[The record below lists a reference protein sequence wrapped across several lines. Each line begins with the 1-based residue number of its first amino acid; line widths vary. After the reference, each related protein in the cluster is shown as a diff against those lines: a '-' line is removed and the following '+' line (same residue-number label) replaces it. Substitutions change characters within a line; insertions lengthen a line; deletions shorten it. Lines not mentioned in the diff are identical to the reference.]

1 MKVSLPFTSAP
12 DYNVRFPSFA
22 VKDSIDVAGHRT
34 TLGSRAFADVP
45 IAVQDAICVADLK
58 RAGFHFAG
66 KTVMHE
72 LAFGAT
78 GINDWQGTPINPLH
92 PDRVPGGSS
101 SGSAAA
107 VASGAV
113 ALAIGTDTGGS
124 VRVPAA
130 CCGVYGLKTGYGAV
144 SRTGVMPATST
155 LDCIGFFARDPAV
168 LNLAVSACIHEPMS
182 SNITTAATIDTLFD
196 DATLT
201 DLSALL
207 SAVHVNTSGAP
218 SFDMTAA
225 YDAGLAIINAECT
238 SAFGHLIGQGLLGH
252 DVEQRL
258 IAVANTS
265 DEDLVSARGVQ
276 AEFSQNIDALLSIV
290 DCLILPTLA
299 GPPPILDEAR
309 HAASGQALTLYA
321 RPFNVSGHPAISIPL
336 GDSAASAIQVVGRFA
351 SESALCELACRIH
364 RHTQVQHQKE
374 RS

>member
-1 MKVSLPFTSAP
+1 MKTFLPFTSAP
-12 DYNVRFPSFA
+12 DCNARFPSFA
-22 VKDSIDVAGHRT
+22 VKDSINVAGHRT
-34 TLGSRAFADVP
+34 TLGSRAFADAP
-45 IAVQDAICVADLK
+45 IATQDAICVAQLK

-101 SGSAAA
+101 SGSAVA

-130 CCGVYGLKTGYGAV
+130 CCGVYGLKTGYCV
-144 SRTGVMPATST
+144 VNRSGVIPAIST

-168 LNLAVSACIHEPMS
+168 LNLAVSACIHESMS
-182 SNITTAATIDTLFD
+182 SSITTAATIDILFD
-196 DATLT
+196 DANLT
-201 DLSALL
+201 DLSAML
-207 SAVHVNTSGAP
+207 SAVHVNTSRTP

-225 YDAGLAIINAECT
+225 YDAGLTIINAECT
-238 SAFGHLIGQGLLGH
+238 SAFGHLIGQGLLGQ

-258 IAVANTS
+258 IAAANTS
-265 DEDLVSARGVQ
+265 PEALMAARDVQ
-276 AEFSQNIDALLSIV
+276 TDFRQNIDALLSIV

-299 GPPPILDEAR
+299 GPPPTLDEAR
-309 HAASGQALTLYA
+309 HAASGQVLTLYA
-321 RPFNVSGHPAISIPL
+321 RPFNVSGHPAISIPV
-336 GDSAASAIQVVGRFA
+336 GPSAANAIQVVGRFG

-364 RHTQVQHQKE
+364 RHIQVQHEKE